1 MIRSTLENLLNRGL
15 PRSVRA
21 RQLCAEL
28 DGRRLAVEAPGLG
41 RLLIESTGTSLR
53 LHRGPETADASIVGG
68 PLSLLLTGA
77 SLAGQPLRRGAV
89 EIRGD
94 AQIAEKF
101 QALLRLLRPDL
112 EEDLALLVGDV
123 AAHRAGQLARGT
135 LRWTRSALATL
146 WRDVGEYASHERRD
160 LVSRPEGEAFLRD
173 VDALREDVDRL
184 AARLELLERRA
195 TAS

>member
-1 MIRSTLENLLNRGL
+1 MLRSTLENLLNRGL

-21 RQLCAEL
+21 GQLCTEL

-41 RLLIESTGTSLR
+41 RLLIESTGTSLHLR
-53 LHRGPETADASIVGG
+53 RGSETADASIVGG

-77 SLAGQPLRRGAV
+77 TSSREPLRRGTV

-101 QALLRLLRPDL
+101 QALLRLLTPDL
-112 EEDLALLVGDV
+112 EEELALLVGDV
-123 AAHRAGQLARGT
+123 PAHRAGQLVRGT
-135 LRWTRSALATL
+135 LRWTRSALDTL
-146 WRDVGEYASHERRD
+146 WRDIGEYASHERRD
-160 LVSRPEGEAFLRD
+160 LVSRPEGEAFLHD

-184 AARLELLERRA
+184 TARLELLEHRA
-195 TAS
+195 AAP

>member
-28 DGRRLAVEAPGLG
+28 DGRRMAVEAPGLG
-41 RLLIESTGTSLR
+41 RLLIESTGTLLR
-53 LHRGPETADASIVGG
+53 LHRGSETADASIVGG

-77 SLAGQPLRRGAV
+77 SLSSEPLRRGAV

-101 QALLRLLRPDL
+101 QALLRLLTPDL
-112 EEDLALLVGDV
+112 EEELALLVGDV
-123 AAHRAGQLARGT
+123 PAHRAGQLARGT
-135 LRWTRSALATL
+135 LRWTRSALDTL
-146 WRDVGEYASHERRD
+146 WRDIGEYASHERRD

-184 AARLELLERRA
+184 AARLELLEHRA
-195 TAS
+195 AAP

>member
-21 RQLCAEL
+21 RQLCMEL
-28 DGRRLAVEAPGLG
+28 DGRRLAVEAPDLL

-53 LHRGPETADASIVGG
+53 LRRGSETADASIVGG
-68 PLSLLLTGA
+68 PLSLLVTGA
-77 SLAGQPLRRGAV
+77 ALSGEPLRRGTV

-94 AQIAEKF
+94 VEIAEKF
-101 QALLRLLRPDL
+101 QELLRLLTPDL
-112 EEDLALLVGDV
+112 EEELALLVGDV
-123 AAHRAGQLARGT
+123 PAHRAGQLVRGT
-135 LRWTRSALATL
+135 LRWSRSALDAL
-146 WRDVGEYASHERRD
+146 WRDIGEYASHERRD

-195 TAS
+195 AAP

>member
-21 RQLCAEL
+21 RQLCTEL
-28 DGRRLAVEAPGLG
+28 DGRRLAVEAPDLL

-53 LHRGPETADASIVGG
+53 LRRGSETADASIVGG
-68 PLSLLLTGA
+68 PLSLLVTGA
-77 SLAGQPLRRGAV
+77 ALSGEPLRRGTV

-94 AQIAEKF
+94 VEIAEKF
-101 QALLRLLRPDL
+101 QELLRLLTPDL
-112 EEDLALLVGDV
+112 EEELALLVGDV
-123 AAHRAGQLARGT
+123 PAHRAGQLVRGT
-135 LRWTRSALATL
+135 LRWSRSALDAL
-146 WRDVGEYASHERRD
+146 WRDIGEYASHERRD

-195 TAS
+195 AAP

>member
-1 MIRSTLENLLNRGL
+1 MLRATVENLLNRGL

-41 RLLIESTGTSLR
+41 GLLIESTGTSLR
-53 LHRGPETADASIVGG
+53 LRRGSETADASIVGG

-77 SLAGQPLRRGAV
+77 TSSREPLRRGTV

-94 AQIAEKF
+94 AEVAEKF
-101 QALLRLLRPDL
+101 QALLRLLTPDL
-112 EEDLALLVGDV
+112 EEELALLVGDV
-123 AAHRAGQLARGT
+123 PAHRAGQLVRGT
-135 LRWTRSALATL
+135 LRWTRSALDTL
-146 WRDVGEYASHERRD
+146 WRDIGEYASHERRD

-184 AARLELLERRA
+184 TARLELLEHRA
-195 TAS
+195 VAP

>member
-21 RQLCAEL
+21 RQLCTEL

-41 RLLIESTGTSLR
+41 RWLIESTGTSLR
-53 LHRGPETADASIVGG
+53 LHRGSETADASIVGG

-77 SLAGQPLRRGAV
+77 DVSREPLRQRTV
-89 EIRGD
+89 EVHGD
-94 AQIAEKF
+94 AEIAAKF
-101 QALLRLLRPDL
+101 QALLRLLTPDL
-112 EEDLALLVGDV
+112 EEELALLVGDV
-123 AAHRAGQLARGT
+123 YAHRIGQLTRGA
-135 LRWTRSALATL
+135 LRWSRSALDTL
-146 WRDVGEYASHERRD
+146 WRDIGEYASHERRD

-184 AARLELLERRA
+184 AARLELLEHRA
-195 TAS
+195 AAP